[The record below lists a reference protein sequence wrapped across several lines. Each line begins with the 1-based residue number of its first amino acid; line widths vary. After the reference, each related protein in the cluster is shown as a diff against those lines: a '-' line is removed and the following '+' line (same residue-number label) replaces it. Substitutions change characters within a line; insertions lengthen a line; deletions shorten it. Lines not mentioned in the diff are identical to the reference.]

1 VLYSFEL
8 LVICR
13 SHLRSILLVLLVEFI
28 ALSSFVALSLLAL
41 GSIKIIAL
49 DLLLAQGISIL
60 DLLLVLRIN
69 NLLGFTALNSSL

>member
-13 SHLRSILLVLLVEFI
+13 SRSGSILSALPVEFI
-28 ALSSFVALSLLAL
+28 ALSSFIAPSSLAL
-41 GSIKIIAL
+41 GSLEITAP
-49 DLLLAQGISIL
+49 

-69 NLLGFTALNSSL
+69 DLLGSTALNSSL

>member
-13 SHLRSILLVLLVEFI
+13 SRLRSILLVLPVEFI

-41 GSIKIIAL
+41 SSLKIIAL
-49 DLLLAQGISIL
+49 NLLLVQGISVL

-69 NLLGFTALNSSL
+69 NLLGSTALNSSL